1 MADFFS
7 KLSSNLGDLG
17 KIISEKAEE
26 VSKKTEDAVEVQ
38 KIKSQIRVME
48 RNNERDFQDIGKMV
62 FEKFKKGIPVDTEF
76 VELCE
81 AIEDREESIEEYNKQ
96 VADLKGKDV
105 CQNCKE
111 HLDADVVYCPKC
123 GTKVEREEKEED
135 VVEEVVGEVVEDDA
149 FEDSEVVDAEVVET
163 DEVEVE

>member
-76 VELCE
+76 V
-81 AIEDREESIEEYNKQ
+81 
-96 VADLKGKDV
+96 
-105 CQNCKE
+105 
-111 HLDADVVYCPKC
+111 
-123 GTKVEREEKEED
+123 
-135 VVEEVVGEVVEDDA
+135 
-149 FEDSEVVDAEVVET
+149 
-163 DEVEVE
+163 